1 MLSKACNIG
10 TVNIQLR
17 QIQER
22 VELREY
28 SEERRLSIVI
38 IFGLKGKLDI
48 TGVIKGGKCLNGSCM
63 KLASFVSRGHYNCI
77 LDVILHN

>member
-28 SEERRLSIVI
+28 SEERRLSLVI

-48 TGVIKGGKCLNGSCM
+48 TSNKRRKVFEW
-63 KLASFVSRGHYNCI
+63 KLHEIG
-77 LDVILHN
+77 